1 MKPKSNARPVS
12 LDFACNTC
20 GDVVEQNGKVVK
32 TYATNPQTG
41 AITCH
46 TCVAKNNFP
55 KA

>member
-20 GDVVEQNGKVVK
+20 GDVVEENGVVLKVYTCHTK
-32 TYATNPQTG
+32 TGT
-41 AITCH
+41 ITCH
-46 TCVAKNNFP
+46 ACAAKNNFP